1 MTGTGGCWWTAAVCW
16 TPAACTPPCGS
27 GDAHY
32 WVAVEAA
39 STRDITRHLRRTLG
53 VGRHQV
59 TSLGYWSVR

>member
-1 MTGTGGCWWTAAVCW
+1 MKTVRDAL
-16 TPAACTPPCGS
+16 PATE
-27 GDAHY
+27 DAHY